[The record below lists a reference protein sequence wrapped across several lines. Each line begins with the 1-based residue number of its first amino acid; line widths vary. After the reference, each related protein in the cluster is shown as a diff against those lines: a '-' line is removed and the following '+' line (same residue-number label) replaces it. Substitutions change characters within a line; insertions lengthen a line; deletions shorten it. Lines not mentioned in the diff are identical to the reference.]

1 MDLMNRARNAWNV
14 FMNKDPT
21 RSWRDYGVSY
31 SYRPDRPRFT
41 GGNARTMATPIYNR
55 IAMDAAAVNIRHV
68 LLDENGRYKEDVES
82 GLNNCLKLEA
92 NIDQSARAFIQD
104 VVMSLLDEGC
114 VAIVPIDTDRN
125 RLTGEVKEILT
136 LRTGKIV
143 QWYPEN
149 IKVSVY
155 NDRTGQREEVIVS
168 KRSAA
173 VIENPLYAVIN
184 EKNST
189 MQRLIRKLSLLDTV
203 DEENSAGKFNM
214 IIQLPYA
221 VKTETRRNQAERR
234 RKDMED
240 QLKQSKYGI
249 AYVDATEKITQLNRP
264 LENSLNAQVEYLTNK
279 LYGELGMTLSIL
291 DGTADEKTM
300 LNYYSRTIE
309 PIVSEIAIGMKRVF
323 LTQAQRENH
332 ESIEVYR
339 DPFKLVPVNNIA
351 EIADKFTRNEI
362 MTSNEIRQ
370 VIGMKP
376 SDDPKADELRNSN
389 ISASKEEMQYMY
401 DDDGYEEGENQN
413 GW

>member
-1 MDLMNRARNAWNV
+1 MDFMNRAKNAWNV

-21 RSWRDYGVSY
+21 GLWQDYGMSY

-125 RLTGEVKEILT
+125 RLTGEVKEIFT

-189 MQRLIRKLSLLDTV
+189 MQRLIRKLSLLDAV

-401 DDDGYEEGENQN
+401 DDSGYEEGENQN

>member
-1 MDLMNRARNAWNV
+1 MDFMNRAKNAWNV

-21 RSWRDYGVSY
+21 GLWQDYGMSY

-125 RLTGEVKEILT
+125 RLTGEVKEIFT

-168 KRSAA
+168 KRIAA

-189 MQRLIRKLSLLDTV
+189 MQRLIRKLSLLDAV

-401 DDDGYEEGENQN
+401 DDSGYEEGENKN

>member
-1 MDLMNRARNAWNV
+1 MDFMNRAKNAWNV

-21 RSWRDYGVSY
+21 GLWQDYGMSY

-114 VAIVPIDTDRN
+114 VAIVPIDTECN
-125 RLTGEVKEILT
+125 RLTGEVEEIYT

-173 VIENPLYAVIN
+173 VIENPLYAVGFAP
-184 EKNST
+184 
-189 MQRLIRKLSLLDTV
+189 LL
-203 DEENSAGKFNM
+203 
-214 IIQLPYA
+214 P
-221 VKTETRRNQAERR
+221 R
-234 RKDMED
+234 
-240 QLKQSKYGI
+240 
-249 AYVDATEKITQLNRP
+249 
-264 LENSLNAQVEYLTNK
+264 
-279 LYGELGMTLSIL
+279 
-291 DGTADEKTM
+291 DGS
-300 LNYYSRTIE
+300 YI
-309 PIVSEIAIGMKRVF
+309 F
-323 LTQAQRENH
+323 
-332 ESIEVYR
+332 
-339 DPFKLVPVNNIA
+339 
-351 EIADKFTRNEI
+351 
-362 MTSNEIRQ
+362 
-370 VIGMKP
+370 
-376 SDDPKADELRNSN
+376 
-389 ISASKEEMQYMY
+389 
-401 DDDGYEEGENQN
+401 
-413 GW
+413 

>member
-1 MDLMNRARNAWNV
+1 
-14 FMNKDPT
+14 
-21 RSWRDYGVSY
+21 
-31 SYRPDRPRFT
+31 
-41 GGNARTMATPIYNR
+41 
-55 IAMDAAAVNIRHV
+55 
-68 LLDENGRYKEDVES
+68 
-82 GLNNCLKLEA
+82 
-92 NIDQSARAFIQD
+92 
-104 VVMSLLDEGC
+104 
-114 VAIVPIDTDRN
+114 
-125 RLTGEVKEILT
+125 
-136 LRTGKIV
+136 
-143 QWYPEN
+143 
-149 IKVSVY
+149 
-155 NDRTGQREEVIVS
+155 
-168 KRSAA
+168 
-173 VIENPLYAVIN
+173 
-184 EKNST
+184 
-189 MQRLIRKLSLLDTV
+189 MQRLIRKLSLLDAV

-234 RKDMED
+234 RKDMEE

>member
-1 MDLMNRARNAWNV
+1 M
-14 FMNKDPT
+14 
-21 RSWRDYGVSY
+21 
-31 SYRPDRPRFT
+31 
-41 GGNARTMATPIYNR
+41 
-55 IAMDAAAVNIRHV
+55 

-125 RLTGEVKEILT
+125 RLTGEVKEIFT

-143 QWYPEN
+143 QWYPEH

-189 MQRLIRKLSLLDTV
+189 MQRLIRKLSLLDAV

-234 RKDMED
+234 R
-240 QLKQSKYGI
+240 QGYG
-249 AYVDATEKITQLNRP
+249 
-264 LENSLNAQVEYLTNK
+264 
-279 LYGELGMTLSIL
+279 
-291 DGTADEKTM
+291 GTA
-300 LNYYSRTIE
+300 
-309 PIVSEIAIGMKRVF
+309 
-323 LTQAQRENH
+323 QA
-332 ESIEVYR
+332 V
-339 DPFKLVPVNNIA
+339 
-351 EIADKFTRNEI
+351 
-362 MTSNEIRQ
+362 EIRDRLCRRDREDNAAESTARKLAECSGR
-370 VIGMKP
+370 V
-376 SDDPKADELRNSN
+376 SDK
-389 ISASKEEMQYMY
+389 
-401 DDDGYEEGENQN
+401 
-413 GW
+413 

>member
-1 MDLMNRARNAWNV
+1 MDFMNRAKNAWNV

-21 RSWRDYGVSY
+21 GLWQDYGMSY

-55 IAMDAAAVNIRHV
+55 IAMDTAAVNIRHV
-68 LLDENGRYKEDVES
+68 LLDENGRYKEDVKS

-125 RLTGEVKEILT
+125 RLTGEVKEIFT

-189 MQRLIRKLSLLDTV
+189 MQRLIRKLSLLDAV

-376 SDDPKADELRNSN
+376 SDDPKADELHNSN

-401 DDDGYEEGENQN
+401 DDSGYREGENQN

>member
-1 MDLMNRARNAWNV
+1 MDLKTRAKSAWNV

-21 RSWRDYGVSY
+21 MMWRDYGMGY
-31 SYRPDRPRFT
+31 SYRPDRPKFT
-41 GGNARTMATPIYNR
+41 GGNARTMAAPIYNR
-55 IAMDAAAVNIRHV
+55 IAMDAAEMNIRHV
-68 LLDENGRYKEDVES
+68 LLDKNGRYKEDVSS

-114 VAIVPIDTDRN
+114 VAIVPIDTDRDK
-125 RLTGEVKEILT
+125 LTGEIKEIYT
-136 LRTGKIV
+136 MRTGKIV

-155 NDRTGQREEVIVS
+155 NDRTGQREEVVVS
-168 KRSAA
+168 KRRAA

-189 MQRLIRKLSLLDTV
+189 MQRLIRKLSLLDAV

-234 RKDMED
+234 RKDMEE

-323 LTQAQRENH
+323 LTDAQRENN
-332 ESIEVYR
+332 ESIEVYQ

-362 MTSNEIRQ
+362 LTSNEIRQ

-389 ISASKEEMQYMY
+389 IRASKEEMRYMY
-401 DDDGYEEGENQN
+401 DDGGDEEEENQN

>member
-1 MDLMNRARNAWNV
+1 MDFMNRAKNAWNV

-21 RSWRDYGVSY
+21 GLWQDYGMSY

-68 LLDENGRYKEDVES
+68 LLDENGRYKEDVKS

-125 RLTGEVKEILT
+125 RLTGEVKEIFT

-189 MQRLIRKLSLLDTV
+189 MQRLIRKLSLLDAV

-323 LTQAQRENH
+323 LTQAQRENN

-401 DDDGYEEGENQN
+401 DDSGYEEGENQN

>member
-1 MDLMNRARNAWNV
+1 MDFKKRARNAWNV

-21 RSWRDYGVSY
+21 DMWQDYGMSY

-41 GGNARTMATPIYNR
+41 GGNARTMAAPIYNR
-55 IAMDAAAVNIRHV
+55 IAMDAAEMNIRHV
-68 LLDENGRYKEDVES
+68 LLDKNGRYKEDVSS

-114 VAIVPIDTDRN
+114 VAIVPIDTNRDR
-125 RLTGEVKEILT
+125 RTGEVKEIYT
-136 LRTGKIV
+136 MRTGKIV

-168 KRSAA
+168 KRRAA

-189 MQRLIRKLSLLDTV
+189 MQRLIRKLSLLDAV

-234 RKDMED
+234 RKDMEE
-240 QLKQSKYGI
+240 QLKQSKYGV

-323 LTQAQRENH
+323 LTNAQRENN
-332 ESIEVYR
+332 ESIEVYQ

-362 MTSNEIRQ
+362 LTSNEIRQ

-389 ISASKEEMQYMY
+389 ISASKEEMRYMY
-401 DDDGYEEGENQN
+401 DNGGDEEGENQN
-413 GW
+413 G

>member
-1 MDLMNRARNAWNV
+1 MDFMNRARNAWNV

-21 RSWRDYGVSY
+21 QSWHDYGMSY

-68 LLDENGRYKEDVES
+68 LLDENGRYKEDVKS

-125 RLTGEVKEILT
+125 RLTGEVKEIFT

-189 MQRLIRKLSLLDTV
+189 MQRLIRKLSLLDAV